1 MKDHTNL
8 NTNMLNTCLK
18 LQSDSL
24 IRYFSKGKFICVN
37 GLRGYSSSFDD
48 VIWHNVNGASFN

>member
-24 IRYFSKGKFICVN
+24 IRYFLKGKIYVSMDSEDTPAV
-37 GLRGYSSSFDD
+37 LTTSFG
-48 VIWHNVNGASFN
+48 IT